1 MPNLYASD
9 MATNA
14 EGVRTEIG
22 QIPAIEGLRGVAVLS
37 VVLFH
42 YITVRGGMPNDPWVN
57 VFTASQ
63 VLENIVRHGWLGLE
77 LFFLLTGFLL
87 TLTWFKH
94 AAEGRGRPSTRE
106 FWRRRVRRI
115 VPAYY
120 VQLVILFF
128 VVLPLL
134 LGTHFWAQHTQVAV
148 VNLLAHLSFL
158 QYTSPVT
165 SASLTINGALWTL
178 SLEAQYYLVL
188 PLLAPFFVWRPV
200 LATVLF
206 VLLAV
211 AWRYA
216 AMHDLA
222 PLVAL
227 EMHLGSLWEIPE
239 SKIRNL
245 IATQLPGYMGHFALG
260 IFAGYAWMRAAA
272 LGANRRRDIL
282 AAVACVLVL
291 GLLYWTE
298 IKGPEILGE
307 FNWLLSLGCLA
318 AILVASVSLRPAWGE
333 VLLGNRPL
341 RFFGRV
347 SYSMYL
353 YHIPLVLLMHVRI
366 PSQDTW
372 LAFPAYFAVLVGVSC
387 ISYRYVEL
395 PYMGGPGR

>member
-1 MPNLYASD
+1 

-37 VVLFH
+37 VVIFH
-42 YITVRGGMPNDPWVN
+42 YVTLRGGMPDDPWVN
-57 VFTASQ
+57 VFIASP

-94 AAEGRGRPSTRE
+94 AAEGRERPATRE

-134 LGTHFWAQHTQVAV
+134 LGTRFWAQHTQVAL

-178 SLEAQYYLVL
+178 SLEAQYYLLL
-188 PLLAPFFVWRPV
+188 PLLAPLFVWRPA

-206 VLLAV
+206 TVLAV

-222 PLVAL
+222 PLVAF
-227 EMHLGSLWEIPE
+227 EMHLGSLWNIPE
-239 SKIRNL
+239 SKVRNL
-245 IATQLPGYMGHFALG
+245 IATQLPGYMGHFGLG
-260 IFAGYAWMRAAA
+260 IFAGWVWMRAAA
-272 LGANRRRDIL
+272 LGDSRRRDLL
-282 AAVACVLVL
+282 AALATLLVL

-298 IKGPEILGE
+298 TKGPEILGE
-307 FNWLLSLGCLA
+307 FNWLLSLLCLA
-318 AILVASVSLRPAWGE
+318 AIFMASVSLRPAWGE
-333 VLLGNRPL
+333 GLLGNRPL

-372 LAFPAYFAVLVGVSC
+372 IAFPAYFAVLAGVSC
-387 ISYRYVEL
+387 LSYRYVEL
-395 PYMGGPGR
+395 PYMGSARP